1 MVSMIVAAALA
12 TLVDPAPQPAPRIVR
27 CKIEAEVTAYEGKC
41 RFVRARGGSFTL
53 TPASGGAFG
62 EVRSV
67 TVNVTRPGIAEV
79 IGRTVDAIDRD
90 WGRAVRWRNDPAC
103 WTGDSFN
110 VCAY

>member
-1 MVSMIVAAALA
+1 MLLSMTAAAAMAAL
-12 TLVDPAPQPAPRIVR
+12 PAPSPAPARIIR
-27 CKIEAEVTAYEGKC
+27 CKIEAEVASYQGKC
-41 RFVRARGGSFTL
+41 KFVAARGGTFTL

-79 IGRTVDAIDRD
+79 VGRTVDGIDRD
-90 WGRAVRWRNDPAC
+90 WGRAVRWRSDPAC
-103 WTGDSFN
+103 WTGDSFT